1 MAIENV
7 AHFEDSTDE
16 TTQLIQDLTQ
26 KAMMK
31 ANDPIQVGLLGIG
44 TVGSGVFTVLQR
56 NQQEIQRRAGRG
68 IEITMVADLD
78 TARAKGIVGNQVQVV
93 ADARAIIANPEIDI
107 VIELIGGYGIAKQL
121 VMEAIAAGKHV
132 VTANKALLAVH
143 GTEIFAAA
151 HAKGVIVAFEAA
163 VAGGI
168 PIIKALREGLT
179 ANRIQWIAGIING
192 TTNFIL
198 SEMRDKGLD
207 FGVVLKEAQRL
218 GYAEAD
224 PTFDIEGVDAAHKA
238 TIMSAIAFGIPVQ
251 FDKAYVEGITKL
263 GAADIRY
270 AEQLGYRIKLLGITK
285 RVDSGVELRVHPSLV
300 PAKRLIAN
308 VEGAMNAVVV
318 QGDAVG
324 TTLYYGKGAG
334 SEPTAS
340 AVIADLV
347 DITRLHT
354 ADPEHRVP
362 HLAFQPNSMSSLEVL
377 PMDKVVTS
385 YYLRLRVADQA
396 GVLAKVTGIL
406 AEAGIS
412 IDAVIQREADQVGG
426 EGSTQTDLI
435 ILTHDC
441 VEAKMNVAIAQMQAL
456 PTVLDQITR
465 IRKEEL
471 A

>member
-1 MAIENV
+1 
-7 AHFEDSTDE
+7 
-16 TTQLIQDLTQ
+16 
-26 KAMMK
+26 MK
-31 ANDPIQVGLLGIG
+31 PIQVGLLGIG
-44 TVGSGVFTVLQR
+44 TVGSGVFNVLQR
-56 NQQEIQRRAGRG
+56 NQDEISRRAGRG

-78 TARAKGIVGNQVQVV
+78 VARAKAVVGDGIQVV
-93 ADARAIIANPEIDI
+93 NDARAIIANPDIDI
-107 VIELIGGYGIAKQL
+107 VIELIGGYGIARAL
-121 VMEAIAAGKHV
+121 VLEAIAAGKHV

-151 HAKGVIVAFEAA
+151 SAKGVMVAFEAA

-198 SEMRDKGLD
+198 SEMRSKGLD
-207 FGVVLKEAQRL
+207 FDVVLKEAQRL

-238 TIMSAIAFGIPVQ
+238 TLMSAIAFGIPVQ

-263 GAADIRY
+263 SAADIKY

-285 RVDSGVELRVHPSLV
+285 RAEKGIELRVHPSLV
-300 PAKRLIAN
+300 PSKRLIAN

-347 DITRLHT
+347 DIARLHT

-362 HLAFQPNSMSSLEVL
+362 HLSFQANTLQGAMDQLPVL
-377 PMDKVVTS
+377 PMSEVVTS

-396 GVLAKVTGIL
+396 GVLAKVTGLL
-406 AEAGIS
+406 AEAGVS
-412 IDAVIQREADQVGG
+412 IDAVLQREADEVGG

-435 ILTHDC
+435 ILTHDTREGTMDA
-441 VEAKMNVAIAQMQAL
+441 VIAQMQAL
-456 PTVLDQITR
+456 PTVLAPITR

-471 A
+471 N

>member
-1 MAIENV
+1 M
-7 AHFEDSTDE
+7 T
-16 TTQLIQDLTQ
+16 
-26 KAMMK
+26 MK
-31 ANDPIQVGLLGIG
+31 PIQVGLLGIG
-44 TVGSGVFTVLQR
+44 TVGSGVFNVLQR
-56 NQQEIQRRAGRG
+56 NQDEISRRAGRG
-68 IEITMVADLD
+68 IEIAMVADLD
-78 TARAKGIVGNQVQVV
+78 VERAKSVVGSKVHVV
-93 ADARAIIANPEIDI
+93 NDARAVIANPDIDI
-107 VIELIGGYGIAKQL
+107 VIELIGGYGVAKAL
-121 VMEAIAAGKHV
+121 VLEAIAAGKHV

-151 HAKGVIVAFEAA
+151 SAKGVMVAFEAA

-198 SEMRDKGLD
+198 SEMCDKGLD
-207 FGVVLKEAQRL
+207 FDVVLKEAQRL

-263 GAADIRY
+263 GAADIKY

-285 RVDSGVELRVHPSLV
+285 RAEKGIELRVHPSLV
-300 PAKRLIAN
+300 PSKRLIAN

-347 DITRLHT
+347 DIARLHT

-362 HLAFQPNSMSSLEVL
+362 HLAFQPHTLTDAMGALPVL
-377 PMDKVVTS
+377 PMSEVVTS

-396 GVLAKVTGIL
+396 GVLAKVTGLL
-406 AEAGIS
+406 AEAGVS
-412 IDAVIQREADQVGG
+412 IDAVLQREADEVGG

-435 ILTHDC
+435 ILTHDTREGTMDA
-441 VEAKMNVAIAQMQAL
+441 VIAQMQAL
-456 PTVLDQITR
+456 PTVLAPITR

-471 A
+471 N

>member
-1 MAIENV
+1 
-7 AHFEDSTDE
+7 
-16 TTQLIQDLTQ
+16 
-26 KAMMK
+26 MK
-31 ANDPIQVGLLGIG
+31 AKMNVTSLKPIRVGLMGIG
-44 TVGSGVFTVLQR
+44 TVGSGVYNVLQR
-56 NQQEIQRRAGRG
+56 NQSEIFRRAGRG
-68 IEITMVADLD
+68 IEIAMVADLD
-78 TARAKGIVGNQVQVV
+78 IARAKSIVGTGVQVV
-93 ADARAIIANPEIDI
+93 ADARAVIANPEINI
-107 VIELIGGYGIAKQL
+107 VVELIGGYGIARQL
-121 VMEAIAAGKHV
+121 VLEAIEAGKHV

-151 HAKGVIVAFEAA
+151 HRKGVMVAFEAA

-168 PIIKALREGLT
+168 PIIKSLREGLT
-179 ANRIQWIAGIING
+179 ANRIEWIAGIING

-207 FGVVLKEAQRL
+207 FDVALKEAQRL

-224 PTFDIEGVDAAHKA
+224 PTFDIQGIDAAHKA
-238 TIMSAIAFGIPVQ
+238 SLMSAIAFGVPVQ
-251 FDKAYVEGITKL
+251 FDKAYVEGITQL
-263 GAADIRY
+263 GAKDIMY

-285 RVDSGVELRVHPSLV
+285 KTAAGIELRVHPSLV

-308 VEGAMNAVVV
+308 VEGAMNAVMVH
-318 QGDAVG
+318 GDAVG

-347 DITRLHT
+347 DISRLHS
-354 ADPEHRVP
+354 ADPGQRVP
-362 HLAFQPNSMSSLEVL
+362 HLAFQPDAMSDTPVL
-377 PMDKVVTS
+377 AMGEVVTS
-385 YYLRLRVADQA
+385 YYLRLNVADET
-396 GVLAKVTGIL
+396 GVLARVTGIL
-406 AEAGIS
+406 AEADIS
-412 IDAVIQREADQVGG
+412 IDAVLQREADEVGG

-441 VEAKMNVAIAQMQAL
+441 VEASMNEALAQMQAL
-456 PTVLDQITR
+456 PTVLAPITR

>member
-1 MAIENV
+1 
-7 AHFEDSTDE
+7 
-16 TTQLIQDLTQ
+16 
-26 KAMMK
+26 MK
-31 ANDPIQVGLLGIG
+31 PIQVGLLGSG
-44 TVGSGVFTVLQR
+44 TVGSGTFNVLQR
-56 NQQEIQRRAGRG
+56 NQEEIRRRAGRG

-78 TARAKGIVGNQVQVV
+78 VDKARSLVGPNVQVV
-93 ADARAIIANPEIDI
+93 ADARAVIANPDIDI
-107 VIELIGGYGIAKQL
+107 VVELIGGYGIAKAL
-121 VMEAIAAGKHV
+121 VLEAIAAGKHV

-151 HAKGVIVAFEAA
+151 SAKGVMVAFEAA

-179 ANRIQWIAGIING
+179 ANSIQWIAGIING

-207 FGVVLKEAQRL
+207 FDVVLKEAQRL

-224 PTFDIEGVDAAHKA
+224 PTFDIEGVDAAHKV
-238 TIMSAIAFGIPVQ
+238 TLMSAIAFGIPVQ
-251 FDKAYVEGITKL
+251 FDKAHVEGITKL
-263 GAADIRY
+263 GAADIKY

-285 RVDSGVELRVHPSLV
+285 RTAKGIELRVHPSLV

-347 DITRLHT
+347 DVTRLAT
-354 ADPEHRVP
+354 SDPQHRVP
-362 HLAFQPNSMSSLEVL
+362 HLAFQPGQMRDVGVL
-377 PMDKVVTS
+377 PMDRVVTS
-385 YYLRLRVADQA
+385 CYLRLRVADEK
-396 GVLAKVTGIL
+396 GVLARVATIL
-406 AEAGIS
+406 AENGIS
-412 IDAVIQREADQVGG
+412 IDAVLQREADEVGG
-426 EGSTQTDLI
+426 EGSTHTDLI
-435 ILTHDC
+435 ILTH
-441 VEAKMNVAIAQMQAL
+441 EAREGAMNAALAQLQGL
-456 PTVLDQITR
+456 PSVLAPIVR

-471 A
+471 N

>member
-1 MAIENV
+1 
-7 AHFEDSTDE
+7 
-16 TTQLIQDLTQ
+16 
-26 KAMMK
+26 MK
-31 ANDPIQVGLLGIG
+31 PIQVGLLGIG
-44 TVGSGVFTVLQR
+44 VVGSGTFNVLQR

-78 TARAKGIVGNQVQVV
+78 IARAQAAVGPDVKVV
-93 ADARAIIANPEIDI
+93 NDARAVIANPDIDI
-107 VIELIGGYGIAKQL
+107 VIELIGGYGIAKTL

-151 HAKGVIVAFEAA
+151 SAKGVMVAFEAA

-179 ANRIQWIAGIING
+179 ANRIEWIAGIING

-251 FDKAYVEGITKL
+251 FDKAYIEGITQL
-263 GAADIRY
+263 GAADIKY
-270 AEQLGYRIKLLGITK
+270 AEQLGYRIKLLGIAK
-285 RVDSGVELRVHPSLV
+285 RRPEGIELRVHPSLV

-308 VEGAMNAVVV
+308 VEGAMNAVMV

-347 DITRLHT
+347 DIARLHT
-354 ADPEHRVP
+354 ADPQNRVP
-362 HLAFQPNSMSSLEVL
+362 HLAFQPDAMSDLKVL
-377 PMDKVVTS
+377 PMDQVVTS

-396 GVLAKVTGIL
+396 GVLARVTGIL
-406 AEAGIS
+406 AESGIS
-412 IDAVIQREADQVGG
+412 IDAVLQREADEVGG
-426 EGSTQTDLI
+426 EGSTQTDVI

-441 VEAKMNVAIAQMQAL
+441 VEAKMNAAIRQMQAL
-456 PTVLDQITR
+456 PTVLAPITR

>member
-1 MAIENV
+1 
-7 AHFEDSTDE
+7 
-16 TTQLIQDLTQ
+16 
-26 KAMMK
+26 
-31 ANDPIQVGLLGIG
+31 
-44 TVGSGVFTVLQR
+44 
-56 NQQEIQRRAGRG
+56 
-68 IEITMVADLD
+68 VADLD
-78 TARAKGIVGNQVQVV
+78 TERARAAVGEGVQVV
-93 ADARAIIANPEIDI
+93 NDARAVIANPDIDI
-107 VIELIGGYGIAKQL
+107 VIELIGGYGIAKTL

-151 HAKGVIVAFEAA
+151 SAKGVMVAFEAA

-179 ANRIQWIAGIING
+179 ANSIQWIAGIING

-263 GAADIRY
+263 GAADIKY

-285 RVDSGVELRVHPSLV
+285 RTPNGIELRVHPCLI

-354 ADPEHRVP
+354 ADAAQRVP
-362 HLAFQPNSMSSLEVL
+362 HLAFQPNAMSNTPVL
-377 PMDKVVTS
+377 PMSEVVTS
-385 YYLRLRVADQA
+385 YYLRLRVADET

-412 IDAVIQREADQVGG
+412 IDAVLQREADEVSAEAQVP
-426 EGSTQTDLI
+426 QTDVI

-441 VEAKMNVAIAQMQAL
+441 LEAKMNAAMAQMQAL
-456 PTVLDQITR
+456 PSVLEPITR

>member
-1 MAIENV
+1 MSKPLQA
-7 AHFEDSTDE
+7 
-16 TTQLIQDLTQ
+16 
-26 KAMMK
+26 
-31 ANDPIQVGLLGIG
+31 GLLGIG
-44 TVGSGVFTVLQR
+44 TVGSGVFNVLKR
-56 NQQEIQRRAGRG
+56 NQEEIKRRAGRG

-78 TARAKGIVGNQVQVV
+78 TARAQSVVGNTVKVV
-93 ADARAIIANPEIDI
+93 NDARQVIANPDIDI

-151 HAKGVIVAFEAA
+151 HKRGVMVAFEAA

-179 ANRIQWIAGIING
+179 ANSIEWIAGIING

-207 FGVVLKEAQRL
+207 FDAALKDAQKH

-238 TIMSAIAFGIPVQ
+238 TIMSAIAFGVPVQ

-263 GAADIRY
+263 GAQDIRY

-285 RVDSGVELRVHPSLV
+285 HTQQGIELRVHPSLV

-308 VEGAMNAVVV
+308 VEGAMNAVLV
-318 QGDAVG
+318 QADAVG
-324 TTLYYGKGAG
+324 TTMYYGKGAG

-354 ADPEHRVP
+354 ADAAHRVP
-362 HLAFQPNSMSSLEVL
+362 HLAFQPDQMSDLQVL
-377 PMDKVVTS
+377 PMSEVVTS

-396 GVLAKVTGIL
+396 GVLAKVTGLL
-406 AEAGIS
+406 AAAGIS
-412 IDAVIQREADQVGG
+412 IDAMLQRPTG
-426 EGSTQTDLI
+426 ESQGDGASTDLI
-435 ILTHDC
+435 ILTHN
-441 VEAKMNVAIAQMQAL
+441 VREGTMNDVIAQMQAL
-456 PTVLDQITR
+456 PTVLATIVR